1 MTITVL
7 VDVEQE
13 KLGQVLDLV
22 QRLGAAFKRREIDSI
37 GVVAIEDGGKEERV
51 FDAKT
56 AN

>member
-1 MTITVL
+1 
-7 VDVEQE
+7 VEEE
-13 KLGQVLDLV
+13 KMGQVLDLV

-37 GVVAIEDGGKEERV
+37 GVVAIEDGGKEERI